1 MIVKKNKGARVKI
14 FCSMLFM
21 LFMSCNGDIK
31 FDRGGWDRVDD
42 PLYPPALRERM
53 LDDLLNNHKLI
64 GLKYSQLEK
73 LIGIPDSKDSN
84 FVYYRVVVD
93 YGHNID
99 PVYTKNLMF
108 QLSKDSLITSFKVK
122 DWRARKD

>member
-1 MIVKKNKGARVKI
+1 MIIKNNKRTSAQI
-14 FCSMLFM
+14 FCAVLFM
-21 LFMSCNGDIK
+21 LFVSCNNDIS
-31 FDRGGWDRVDD
+31 FDKAGWNTTDD

-108 QLSKDSLITSFKVK
+108 QLLKDSLITSFKVK